1 LSGAIFKGPDVWV
14 ALAAAIAGA
23 VLFDFLGLPAPALV
37 GATCLVTL
45 ACAVGLK
52 PRVPNGLRDIGFV
65 VIGLTLGTGVTPDF
79 FANLSHYPVSIAALF
94 LAMLSI
100 MFVCGHFLKWYLD
113 LDRETAILSTSPGA
127 LSVALALADDG
138 KGDVRNVMVLQSVR
152 LLAIT
157 VLLPP
162 LLDVFGTLPD
172 TMAQQSAGTITMLTS
187 VAMLIAGWGGGRV
200 LSALNVPAAYLF
212 AGLLVSGPLHGFD
225 VVQGKPS
232 ALLTFCGFTIAGA
245 VIGSRFAGIRLVELK
260 RIGGAALMATT
271 LSLLIAS
278 AFAGLTSLFLGMPFG
293 QVLVAFAPGGVEGM
307 SAMALGLGY
316 DPIFV
321 ATHHIFRIV
330 SLILLLPLL
339 MK

>member
-1 LSGAIFKGPDVWV
+1 MSGVFFKGQGIWI
-14 ALAAAIAGA
+14 ALATAVAGA

-45 ACAVGLK
+45 ASLFGLK
-52 PRVPNGLRDIGFV
+52 PRIPNGLRNIGFV

-79 FANLSHYPVSIAALF
+79 FSNLTHYPVSIAALF
-94 LAMLSI
+94 IAMLTI

-127 LSVALALADDG
+127 LSVALAMADDG
-138 KGDVRNVMVLQSVR
+138 KGDVRSVMVLQSVR

-162 LLDVFGTLPD
+162 LLDLFGSLPD
-172 TMAQQSAGTITMLTS
+172 TMAQQSTGTITMLTS
-187 VAMLIAGWGGGRV
+187 LAMLVAAWGGGRI
-200 LSALNVPAAYLF
+200 LSVLNVPAAYLF
-212 AGLLVSGPLHGFD
+212 AGLLISGPLHGFD

-232 ALLTFCGFTIAGA
+232 GLLTFCGFTIAGA
-245 VIGSRFAGIRLVELK
+245 VIGSRFAGIKIDELK
-260 RIGGAALMATT
+260 RIGIAALMATT

-278 AFAGLTSLFLGMPFG
+278 AFAALTAIILGMPFG

-330 SLILLLPLL
+330 SLIVLLPLL